1 MTKEELE
8 KLIEGKPDDVK
19 AKGILLFNAHI
30 KAQLSVKEDP
40 SAQNLKNMKASED
53 ALTEFSVNQGGGKT
67 GENFANIAAVFK
79 YLEESGWKV
88 SDKSLYRH
96 INIERKLL
104 RQSDGTFS
112 RKAVDV
118 YAAAYLKQTATGKK
132 KQEAIDDL
140 QRQKLDEELKNIRIK
155 NKRDQFNFDK
165 DQGLFVPREQLEIEL
180 ATRAGIF
187 LAGLKHWT
195 QANAADWIDLVGGD
209 TKKVGELINKMTG
222 DIDEHINH
230 YAGSREYEAVIEAEP
245 EAQGRE

>member
-30 KAQLSVKEDP
+30 KAQLAVKDDP
-40 SAQNLKNMKASED
+40 SSQNLKNMKASED
-53 ALTEFSVNQGGGKT
+53 ALIQFSVDQGGGKT
-67 GENFANIAAVFK
+67 GDNFANIAAVFK
-79 YLEESGWKV
+79 YLEENGWQV

-96 INIERKLL
+96 INKERKLL
-104 RQSDGTFS
+104 RQPDGTFA
-112 RKAVDV
+112 RKAVDI

-165 DQGLFVPREQLEIEL
+165 DQGIYVPKEQLEIEL

-187 LAGLKHWT
+187 LAGLKHWI
-195 QANAADWIDLVGGD
+195 QSNAADWIDLTGGD

-230 YAGSREYEAVIEAEP
+230 YAGSTEFEVVIEAEQLVDG
-245 EAQGRE
+245 E